1 MIWGEHPY
9 FWKHPFFCA
18 TSMAYY
24 CIFLREMQLYH
35 TPSNQFYRIIC
46 FHPCVYIINSLSFS
60 KVFHPFVFLYK
71 ECCLQIVDPGTTEI
85 EELRLKIACSHLRNQ
100 GIKMDRVGFGYESGD
115 KGMQL

>member
-1 MIWGEHPY
+1 
-9 FWKHPFFCA
+9 
-18 TSMAYY
+18 MAYY
-24 CIFLREMQLYH
+24 VDFLRHAASSY
-35 TPSNQFYRIIC
+35 SIKSINRIIC
-46 FHPCVYIINSLSFS
+46 FHPCVYTINSLSFS